1 MLEACQAYAGLENKN
16 TLCSTR
22 SIIVLIMQT
31 SNQAAFLLYY
41 MAKNPEAQ
49 EELYQ
54 QIRSVLGDRTQPTS
68 EDLSKIP
75 YLKGCIMETF
85 RYSQLRMKQ
94 Y

>member
-1 MLEACQAYAGLENKN
+1 MSGLHWTGEKN
-16 TLCSTR
+16 TLCSR
-22 SIIVLIMQT
+22 SIVAMIMQT

-49 EELYQ
+49 EELYH

-85 RYSQLRMKQ
+85 RYIILLSIIK

>member
-1 MLEACQAYAGLENKN
+1 
-16 TLCSTR
+16 
-22 SIIVLIMQT
+22 MQT

-49 EELYQ
+49 EELYH

-85 RYSQLRMKQ
+85 RYKILLSIIK